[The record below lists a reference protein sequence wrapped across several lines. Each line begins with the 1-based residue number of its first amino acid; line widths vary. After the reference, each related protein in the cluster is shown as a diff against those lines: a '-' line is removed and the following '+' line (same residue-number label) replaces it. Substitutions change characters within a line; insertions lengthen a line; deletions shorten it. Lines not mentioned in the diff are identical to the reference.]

1 MKIRR
6 LKCLLV
12 SLCLFAGLM
21 PATSLQASA
30 ADTPSAVIAAS
41 SGATYAVKADGSLWV
56 YGGGDAGRLGTGA
69 MDDVLQPV
77 KVMDNIKS
85 VIAEERT
92 ALALDRN
99 NTLWATGDNNGKF
112 GNGDSKDSTTF
123 VRVLD
128 GVMMAAVG
136 PSGTLAIKSDGSL
149 WGTGLLPGALPG
161 FSGTVYQWQPIL
173 AGETFTHVALC
184 GYYALAIKSDGSL
197 WAWGNNDYGA
207 FGTGSL
213 ETAPLPVKVMDDAA
227 FASADSFSS
236 LVVRKDGTL
245 WMSGTGYNAKTW
257 DGTRVISKI
266 NGDGIIRS
274 YIQIMDNVLYADS
287 NGNRWFAVKRDNTLW
302 GWGSDQQFGLFADA
316 AGDDM
321 VPAKLLDNVQ
331 YVSAGNR
338 HIAVLRNDLTLWTGG
353 QNPNGGIAGRAF
365 AYTKWPLQQDLA
377 GLADAPAP
385 WALAEVREAE
395 YRRLVPPA
403 LQSEYTK
410 TVTRKEFCIL
420 AVTLIEQTRQ
430 MGIDAYLTQRG
441 LARPAQSPFT
451 DIGALDASAQS
462 DILAAYALGVVAG
475 TSPTTFDPAKPIT
488 REQAAKMLT
497 AAAKALDQQ
506 TEADVPAFAD
516 GERISGWARPYIGY
530 VVDAKVMGG
539 VGGNRFDPAGGY
551 QRQQAYMTLLRLYRK
566 VMGLS

>member
-1 MKIRR
+1 MKRRR
-6 LKCLLV
+6 LSCLLL
-12 SLCLFAGLM
+12 SLCLFTGLF
-21 PATSLQASA
+21 PATALKASA
-30 ADTPSAVIAAS
+30 ADTPSAIVAAS
-41 SGATYAVKADGSLWV
+41 NGATYAVKADGTLWV
-56 YGGGDAGRLGTGA
+56 YGGGDVGRLGTGSTA
-69 MDDVLQPV
+69 DVLQPV
-77 KVMDNIKS
+77 KVMDNVKS

-92 ALALDRN
+92 ALVLDRN
-99 NTLWATGDNNGKF
+99 NTLWACGDNAGKY
-112 GNGDSKDSTTF
+112 GNGDKADSTTF

-128 GVMMAAVG
+128 GVMMAAVNTT
-136 PSGTLAIKSDGSL
+136 GTLAIKSDGSL
-149 WGTGLLPGALPG
+149 WGTGQLPGVLPD
-161 FSGTVYQWQPIL
+161 FNGTVYQWQPIM
-173 AGETFTHVALC
+173 AGETFSHIALC
-184 GYYALAIKSDGSL
+184 GYYALAVKSDGSL
-197 WAWGNNDYGA
+197 WAWGDNAYGA

-213 ETAPLPVKVMDDAA
+213 EKAPLPVKVMDDVA
-227 FASADSFSS
+227 FATADPFSS

-245 WMSGTGYNAKTW
+245 WMSGSGYNGKTW
-257 DGTRVISKI
+257 DGTRVVSDI

-274 YIQIMDNVLYADS
+274 YTKIMDNVLYADS
-287 NGNRWFAVKRDNTLW
+287 NGTRWFAVKRDNTLW
-302 GWGSDQQFGLFADA
+302 GWGGDQQFGLFSAV

-321 VPAKLLDNVQ
+321 VPAKLLDGVL

-338 HIAVLRNDLTLWTGG
+338 HLAVLRTDLTLWTGG

-365 AYTKWPLQQDLA
+365 AYKEWPLQQDMT

-430 MGIDAYLTQRG
+430 MTIDAYLSQRG
-441 LARPAQSPFT
+441 LTRPAQSPFT
-451 DIGALDASAQS
+451 DIGALDTAAQD

-497 AAAKALDQQ
+497 AAARALDQQ
-506 TEADVPAFAD
+506 TDAALPAFAD
-516 GERISGWARPYIGY
+516 GARIAGWAKPFIGY

-551 QRQQAYMTLLRLYRK
+551 QRQQAYVTMVRLYRK
-566 VMGLS
+566 VMGIS